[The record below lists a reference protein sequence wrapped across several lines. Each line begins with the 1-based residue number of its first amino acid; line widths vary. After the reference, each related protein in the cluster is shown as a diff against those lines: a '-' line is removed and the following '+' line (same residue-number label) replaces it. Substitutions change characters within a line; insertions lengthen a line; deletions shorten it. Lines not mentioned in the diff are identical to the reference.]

1 MKSSVFI
8 LKEVL
13 HGFERSIVH
22 IILLLLTASGL
33 HAQTPQQWRDSLAHL
48 NHLIAQQPQSTDL
61 RLKKAAVN
69 IELNQWEYAIE
80 EYGNVLQL
88 DQRNLAALFYR
99 AYAFTTLRRYG
110 EARADYERFLQIA
123 PINMEARLGLATVL
137 ENLGRTTDALDELN
151 RTVQMFPEAAVVYA
165 ARALLESKL
174 HQVEPAL
181 YDWTEAIRRDPSNT
195 GYVVSKVDLLL
206 QQNRR
211 SEARRELDEAI
222 SRGESRNQLKEWFD
236 RCR

>member
-1 MKSSVFI
+1 MKKFFLI
-8 LKEVL
+8 
-13 HGFERSIVH
+13 FA
-22 IILLLLTASGL
+22 LLLTASGL
-33 HAQTPQQWRDSLAHL
+33 RAQTPQQWRDSLAVL
-48 NHLIAQQPQSTDL
+48 NRMISAQPRSTDL

-80 EYGNVLQL
+80 EYGNVLRL

-99 AYAFTTLRRYG
+99 AYALNTLRRYG
-110 EARADYERFLQIA
+110 EARVDYETFLQIA

-151 RTVQMFPEAAVVYA
+151 RTIQMFPQAATVYA
-165 ARALLESKL
+165 ARALLEEKL
-174 HQVEPAL
+174 KQTEPAL
-181 YDWTEAIRRDPSNT
+181 FDWTEAIRLEPSNI
-195 GYVVSKVDLLL
+195 GYVVSKVELLL

-211 SEARRELDEAI
+211 REARQELDAAI
-222 SRGESRNQLKEWFD
+222 SRGEPRNNLKEWID

>member
-1 MKSSVFI
+1 MSV
-8 LKEVL
+8 L
-13 HGFERSIVH
+13 R
-22 IILLLLTASGL
+22 
-33 HAQTPQQWRDSLAHL
+33 AQTPQQWRDSLAVL
-48 NHLIAQQPQSTDL
+48 NALIAQQPRSTDL

-80 EYGNVLQL
+80 EYGNVLRL

-99 AYAFTTLRRYG
+99 AYALNTLRRYG
-110 EARADYERFLQIA
+110 EARADYEAFLQIA

-151 RTVQMFPEAAVVYA
+151 RTVQMFPDAAVVYA

-181 YDWTEAIRRDPSNT
+181 YDWTEAISRDPSNT
-195 GYVVSKVDLLL
+195 GYVISKVDLLL
-206 QQNRR
+206 QYNRR
-211 SEARRELDEAI
+211 REARRELDEAI
-222 SRGESRNQLKEWFD
+222 SRGEPRNNLKEWVD